1 SSENVLDSFQKELV
15 NWQIRTKQAIDK
27 QKENDS
33 NGNIL
38 MSEKKWRNLM
48 KKVDHALD
56 ASKEK
61 IKEQE
66 QQEQQ
71 EQEKNLIKKDTVTVD
86 PKPVPTFGYTAVLPA
101 SGKKE

>member
-1 SSENVLDSFQKELV
+1 NVLDSFQKELV

-56 ASKEK
+56 ASKDK

-66 QQEQQ
+66 QQEQ
-71 EQEKNLIKKDTVTVD
+71 EKNAIKKEAVTVD
-86 PKPVPTFGYTAVLPA
+86 PKPVPTFGYTSFLSA
-101 SGKKE
+101 SGKKEKE

>member
-1 SSENVLDSFQKELV
+1 
-15 NWQIRTKQAIDK
+15 
-27 QKENDS
+27 
-33 NGNIL
+33 
-38 MSEKKWRNLM
+38 M

-66 QQEQQ
+66 Q
-71 EQEKNLIKKDTVTVD
+71 EKNSIKKETVTVD
-86 PKPVPTFGYTAVLPA
+86 PKVVPTFGYTAILSA